1 MNALDAR
8 SHRWFIRI
16 LGLCAFTVIGLLT
29 TLLEKGGW
37 EAGAAG
43 FAAATGLGLVLVF
56 AVIRA
61 ASDRR
66 IT

>member
-1 MNALDAR
+1 M
-8 SHRWFIRI
+8 RWLIRI
-16 LGLCAFTVIGLLT
+16 LGLWAFTVIGLLA

-43 FAAATGLGLVLVF
+43 FAASTGVGLALVF
-56 AVIRA
+56 AVIGA